1 MASKSVMPRSAIAAW
16 KRGSARTSSSASISS
31 LTTAM
36 GWMSVRSRHVA
47 TLPEPSETTASIVRS
62 ASRSRIT
69 ISASRGGGWT
79 AFAPGENRVL
89 RGFEE
94 CDRDEAAPGAERGEP
109 VVSAHDRG
117 RAGDLRLSQRI
128 ERMAAVSDSL

>member
-31 LTTAM
+31 VTTAM

-47 TLPEPSETTASIVRS
+47 TLPESSETTASIVRS

-69 ISASRGGGWT
+69 ISASRGGGGPPSPQ
-79 AFAPGENRVL
+79 ARIASFAGSRSAIVMKRL
-89 RGFEE
+89 RAPS
-94 CDRDEAAPGAERGEP
+94 EANP
-109 VVSAHDRG
+109 S
-117 RAGDLRLSQRI
+117 
-128 ERMAAVSDSL
+128 